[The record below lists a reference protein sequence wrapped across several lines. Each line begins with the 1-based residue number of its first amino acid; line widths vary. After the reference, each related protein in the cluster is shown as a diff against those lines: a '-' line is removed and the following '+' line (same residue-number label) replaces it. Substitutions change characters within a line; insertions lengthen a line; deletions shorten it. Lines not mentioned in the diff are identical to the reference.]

1 MTTPRPRCRQ
11 PRGHDRDIWDRGI
24 WDRHTRGRSRALCSL
39 CWIVLCLAGACSS
52 VDRCFGAEP
61 ATTLVDL
68 AVSDLAAPA
77 NGQVVYAIDERQRT
91 IVAFE
96 PHATV
101 RQRLAVAAAPESGP
115 RPVAVACID
124 TTTLVA
130 VCVAGE
136 SWSLRSWRLKP
147 DAPAD
152 PAQPLQT
159 LGLGS
164 APVSTGDVHVAVNGS
179 RTWLAVIGLPEPLP
193 PVLRGPIAGNRVG
206 KCSDRGCPRLDAA
219 ERPVAL
225 AITAADE
232 LVLVCRPGP
241 EAQER
246 LSFHDLAG
254 RRLLH
259 LDLELP
265 AVHDMAFNRGDGT
278 LLAVGG
284 TPDSPTHPEGV
295 WRLDAAIRDGRQVV
309 SAVRIA
315 ECPSPRA
322 VLCPTEKTIVVASG
336 QGGGRVLRFQPA
348 PPEGTQEKP

>member
-1 MTTPRPRCRQ
+1 MNTPRPQCRQ
-11 PRGHDRDIWDRGI
+11 PLEHDHGI
-24 WDRHTRGRSRALCSL
+24 WRHGIWGHGTRDRRPTRSSL
-39 CWIVLCLAGACSS
+39 CCLVLCLAGVCSGS
-52 VDRCFGAEP
+52 DRCSGAEP

-68 AVSDLAAPA
+68 AASDLAAPA
-77 NGQVVYAIDERQRT
+77 NGQIIYAIDERQRT
-91 IVAFE
+91 IVALD
-96 PHATV
+96 PHAAA
-101 RQRLAVAAAPESGP
+101 RQRIAVAAAPESSP

-124 TTTLVA
+124 TNTLVA
-130 VCVAGE
+130 VCLAGE
-136 SWSLRSWRLKP
+136 TWSLRSWRLKP
-147 DAPAD
+147 DEPAD

-164 APVSTGDVHVAVNGS
+164 APGPAGTVHVAVNGS
-179 RTWLAVIGLPEPLP
+179 RTWLAVTGLPEPLP
-193 PVLRGPIAGNRVG
+193 PVLRGPIAGNRIG

-232 LVLVCRPGP
+232 LVLVCRPSP
-241 EAQER
+241 EAQEQ

-259 LDLELP
+259 LDLDLP
-265 AVHDMAFNRGDGT
+265 AVHDMAVNRGDGT

-322 VLCPTEKTIVVASG
+322 VLCPTEKTTVVASG

-348 PPEGTQEKP
+348 TPEAIQGKP